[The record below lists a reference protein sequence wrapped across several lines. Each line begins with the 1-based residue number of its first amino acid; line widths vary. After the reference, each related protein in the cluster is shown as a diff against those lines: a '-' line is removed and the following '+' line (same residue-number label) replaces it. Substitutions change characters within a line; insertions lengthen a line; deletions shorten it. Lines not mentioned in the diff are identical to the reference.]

1 MCFSSRHPE
10 NTRRNATSSRGVFK
24 RTGKRT
30 CPTSLWQTTEL
41 IHLCMCP
48 QKLLPAHSN
57 LVNQTILFTVCSHE
71 QWSNK
76 PLAKCDGAIWRG
88 WQPLAMRECEGS
100 ASPFLI
106 RVVWVDTFLAK
117 NSSVRNLHASAVQP
131 GMAPTCDGSWLQERQ
146 MPIVVAAFR
155 NQMWWAMPEDLSAE
169 IYEKYLMGWQEV
181 SFVWSWSNGRQ
192 GTWTNNGEAT
202 NLNRYVIDFNQ
213 MVQKNSDSGGQ
224 RSIRIVWPA
233 PTDQSC
239 TA

>member
-1 MCFSSRHPE
+1 MSSALANPLQ
-10 NTRRNATSSRGVFK
+10 NAMEPYGFAGNPSRAPLIEVDFK
-24 RTGKRT
+24 GGKY
-30 CPTSLWQTTEL
+30 
-41 IHLCMCP
+41 
-48 QKLLPAHSN
+48 
-57 LVNQTILFTVCSHE
+57 
-71 QWSNK
+71 WSMPFGK
-76 PLAKCDGAIWRG
+76 SQEVYAKHTMGLRYVKYTWAPKG
-88 WQPLAMRECEGS
+88 EGS
-100 ASPFLI
+100 ASPLTDYVIDFEEMTQQNQETKNIRRI

-117 NSSVRNLHASAVQP
+117 TASARNLYASAVQP
-131 GMAPTCDGSWLQERQ
+131 GMAPTCDRSWLQERQ
-146 MPIVVAAFR
+146 MPIVEAAFR
-155 NQMWWAMPEDLSAE
+155 NEMWWAMPEDLSAE

-213 MVQKNSDSGGQ
+213 MVQKNGDSGGQ